1 MSKTTPLTLIR
12 WMLFGICLGLRAQ
25 PQSTPQPTLDQKLL
39 EVRYDLRI
47 EAGKLTGSAAPVL
60 EKAISGA
67 QYVLIGEDHMT
78 REIPQF
84 ATAVCDAMAPQ
95 GLTAMAV
102 EAGPQ
107 AAKMVAASLGKA
119 DRLSRMAALTNR
131 YPDSV
136 AFLNVREENDLVE
149 HCAEASHNP
158 NFQLWGLDQEL
169 MGSAGWLLDEILA
182 TRPGAA
188 ATAVLTRMKT
198 EEQKDAALAKET
210 GDPSKTFL
218 LAASDAQ
225 LSEGAAALKREG
237 NAAANELFHELVES
251 HEIYLKNMQGL
262 PESNSQRARLFKQH
276 FRRDF
281 HAVASDSQRQRVL
294 FKFGDWHVYKG
305 FNPLHERDLGNYIA
319 EMADGQGA
327 SSLHI
332 CILGAKG
339 THALYDGYQRPM
351 KLEPFV
357 MAEDDDYHWLKPAVD
372 NQVPNAWTL
381 YDLRKLRF
389 QKLGAVDP
397 DMQRVI
403 YGYDLLVV
411 VPEFTPAHSIK

>member
-1 MSKTTPLTLIR
+1 MSKTTFLALLR
-12 WMLFGICLGLRAQ
+12 CVLFGVCLGFPAQ
-25 PQSTPQPTLDQKLL
+25 PQSTFEQKLR
-39 EVRYDLRI
+39 EVRHDLRI
-47 EAGKLTGSAAPVL
+47 EEGKVTGSAAPVL

-67 QYVLIGEDHMT
+67 QYVLIGEDHIT
-78 REIPQF
+78 HEIPQF
-84 ATAVCDAMAPQ
+84 AAAVCDMMAPR

-107 AAKMVAASLGKA
+107 VAKMVAASLGKP
-119 DRLSRMAALTNR
+119 DRLSRMVAFTNR

-158 NFQLWGLDQEL
+158 KFQLWGLDQEL
-169 MGSAGWLLDEILA
+169 MGSAGWLLDQILA
-182 TRPGAA
+182 TRPGTA
-188 ATAVLTRMKT
+188 ATAVLTRMKA
-198 EEQKDAALAKET
+198 EEQKDAAIAKET
-210 GDPSKTFL
+210 GDPTKVFL
-218 LAASDAQ
+218 FAASDTQ
-225 LSEGAAALKREG
+225 LSEVAAILKREG

-251 HEIYLKNMQGL
+251 HEIYLKNMQGS
-262 PESNSQRARLFKQH
+262 PESNSQRARLLKQN

-281 HAVASDSQRQRVL
+281 DTAASNSQRQRVL
-294 FKFGDWHVYKG
+294 FKFGEWHLYKG
-305 FNPLHERDLGNYIA
+305 INPLHERDLGNYIA
-319 EMADGQGA
+319 EMADGRGA

-339 THALYDGYQRPM
+339 THALYGGYSRPM

-357 MAEDDDYHWLKPAVD
+357 MVEDDDYHWLKPAVD

-381 YDLRKLRF
+381 YDLRNLRF
-389 QKLGAVDP
+389 QKLGTVDP

-403 YGYDLLVV
+403 YGYDLLVI
-411 VPEFTPAHSIK
+411 VPEFTPANPIK

>member
-1 MSKTTPLTLIR
+1 MIRYLLVGISLTLPA
-12 WMLFGICLGLRAQ
+12 L
-25 PQSTPQPTLDQKLL
+25 PQSTPQPTFDQKLL
-39 EVRYDLRI
+39 EVRSDFRI
-47 EAGKLTGSAAPVL
+47 EGGKLTGNAAPVL

-67 QYVLIGEDHMT
+67 QYVLIGEDHIT
-78 REIPQF
+78 HEIPQF
-84 ATAVCDAMAPQ
+84 AAAVCDLMAPQ

-107 AAKMVAASLGKA
+107 AAKMVASSLGKPE
-119 DRLSRMAALTNR
+119 RLSRMAALTDR

-136 AFLNVREENDLVE
+136 AFLNVREENDLVD
-149 HCAEASHNP
+149 HCAAASHDP
-158 NFQLWGLDQEL
+158 KFQLWGLDQEL
-169 MGSAGWLLDEILA
+169 MGSAGWLLDQISA
-182 TRPGAA
+182 THPGPA
-188 ATAVLTRMKT
+188 ATSVLTRMKA
-198 EEQKDAALAKET
+198 EEQKDAAMAKET
-210 GDPSKTFL
+210 GDPSKVFL
-218 LAASDAQ
+218 FAASDAQ
-225 LSEGAAALKREG
+225 LSEMAAVLKREG

-251 HEIYLKNMQGL
+251 HEIYLKNMQGSAD
-262 PESNSQRARLFKQH
+262 SNSQRARLLKQN

-281 HAVASDSQRQRVL
+281 DAATSNSKRQRIL
-294 FKFGDWHVYKG
+294 FKFGDWHLYKG

-339 THALYDGYQRPM
+339 THALYAGYQRPM

-357 MAEDDDYHWLKPAVD
+357 MVQDDDYHWLKPAVD

-381 YDLRKLRF
+381 YDLRNLRF

-403 YGYDLLVV
+403 YGYDLLII
-411 VPEFTPAHSIK
+411 VPEFTPAHAIK

>member
-1 MSKTTPLTLIR
+1 MTCGSKTE
-12 WMLFGICLGLRAQ
+12 
-25 PQSTPQPTLDQKLL
+25 SS
-39 EVRYDLRI
+39 
-47 EAGKLTGSAAPVL
+47 TGSAAPVL

-67 QYVLIGEDHMT
+67 QYVLIGEDHIT
-78 REIPQF
+78 HEIPQF

-95 GLTAMAV
+95 GLTAMAM

-107 AAKMVAASLGKA
+107 AAKMTAASLGKT
-119 DRLSRMAALTNR
+119 DRLARMAALTDR

-149 HCAEASHNP
+149 HCAKVSRNP
-158 NFQLWGLDQEL
+158 KFQLWGLDQEL
-169 MGSAGWLLDEILA
+169 MGSAGWLLDKILA
-182 TRPGAA
+182 THPGPA
-188 ATAVLTRMKT
+188 ATAVLSRMKA

-225 LSEGAAALKREG
+225 LSEAAAVLKGEG
-237 NAAANELFHELVES
+237 NALANELFHELVES
-251 HEIYLKNMQGL
+251 HEIYLKNMKGS
-262 PESNSQRARLFKQH
+262 PESNSQRARLMKRH
-276 FRRDF
+276 FQRDF
-281 HAVASDSQRQRVL
+281 DAAASNSPRQRVL
-294 FKFGDWHVYKG
+294 IKFGDWHLYKG

-319 EMADGQGA
+319 EIADGQGA

-339 THALYDGYQRPM
+339 THALYGGYNRPM

-372 NQVPNAWTL
+372 NQVQNGWTL
-381 YDLRKLRF
+381 YDLRNLRF

-397 DMQRVI
+397 NMERVI
-403 YGYDLLVV
+403 YGYDLLLI
-411 VPEFTPAHSIK
+411 VPELTPAHAIK